1 MILQHFRNVAQVVE
15 RSLWEREV
23 REFEPR
29 HSDWVNWKKLVR
41 GMGFLLHRSYCQ
53 HLWTHRVAG
62 DRMSMVSGCGLMA
75 ECLEKRTRFDS
86 LKSQP
91 IFLGSVC

>member
-41 GMGFLLHRSYCQ
+41 GMGFLSHRSCCQ
-53 HLWTHRVAG
+53 HLWTHSVRVT
-62 DRMSMVSGCGLMA
+62 
-75 ECLEKRTRFDS
+75 E
-86 LKSQP
+86 
-91 IFLGSVC
+91 